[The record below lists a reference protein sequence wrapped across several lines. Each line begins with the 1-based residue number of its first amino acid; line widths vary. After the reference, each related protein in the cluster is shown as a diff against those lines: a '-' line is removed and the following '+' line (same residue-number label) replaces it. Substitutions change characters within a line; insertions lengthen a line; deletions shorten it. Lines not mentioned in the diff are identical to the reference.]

1 MLLQIDTKFCLMAI
15 QLLKI
20 IYTLLVIGNVSM
32 VKSVSGVPR
41 VVKIGKLINY
51 LIL

>member
-1 MLLQIDTKFCLMAI
+1 MVI

-20 IYTLLVIGNVSM
+20 IYTLLVVGNVSM

-41 VVKIGKLINY
+41 VVKIDPSRY
-51 LIL
+51 PILP